1 MIPPA
6 PFTCAINWML
16 IDSSQRTHSLM
27 LILAHPVVILIL
39 ITPVQSSFY
48 VHSSYFLM
56 SPFIFHGTIFPLCVF
71 SVLKLIKQIQICICS
86 LCLLQTTP
94 FLIMQGSL
102 WCTMQSYLEIF
113 LPVLYIDTKVLTHVA
128 NSSLPTRWH
137 CHLFHTWDCKQ

>member
-1 MIPPA
+1 
-6 PFTCAINWML
+6 ML

-56 SPFIFHGTIFPLCVF
+56 SPLIFHGTIFPLCVF

-113 LPVLYIDTKVLTHVA
+113 LPVLYRYQGAYTRCQQLST
-128 NSSLPTRWH
+128 NQMTLP
-137 CHLFHTWDCKQ
+137 LISYLGL